1 MEALENNFEFY
12 SLIELIYIFFLQV
25 FHSNNIHLNYVC
37 QCLRDHFGKKKKYK
51 KNLAKFF
58 LKKDRNLPFKDRT
71 KSAPTLSIVVSKPNK
86 LWKYGMMCNLSN

>member
-25 FHSNNIHLNYVC
+25 FHSNNIHLNCVC
-37 QCLRDHFGKKKKYK
+37 QCLRDHFGKKKIKPSQI
-51 KNLAKFF
+51 LF
-58 LKKDRNLPFKDRT
+58 KKDRNLPFKDRT